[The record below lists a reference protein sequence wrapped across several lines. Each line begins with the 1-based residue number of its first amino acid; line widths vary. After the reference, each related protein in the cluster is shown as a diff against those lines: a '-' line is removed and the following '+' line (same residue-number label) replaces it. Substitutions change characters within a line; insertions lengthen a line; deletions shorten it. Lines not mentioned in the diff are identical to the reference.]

1 MKTMFSATILLLVAP
16 WSLRA
21 EDPKGERSPFSQ
33 ALKLA
38 QTFAKPAG
46 LAPAN
51 DLAFKSLVAAGL
63 KTNAMGEVAFEPDPI
78 AVDIGFLPPRSR
90 GISVGLIPLVQR
102 GSEPKSR
109 RALFPALQLHA
120 DLLMTQ
126 FDMIA
131 PEHQAATT
139 RLAVWIAKNYALEKH
154 LDIVL
159 LCTTNSGR
167 SVLGASFGR
176 LAAAYHGLDKL
187 KFHCAG
193 NAATAFNPRTVKTL
207 QEIGFEIEKTP
218 ERAFTESKK
227 EVNWIYN
234 FKWGT
239 DMAAREFSKKYD
251 DAAMPGGNFAAILIC
266 SELDDN
272 CVAAR
277 GASIRF
283 AVPYFN
289 PGLYDNSSF
298 ETAKYGERR
307 DDIGRFM
314 MCSLAQAAAILRN
327 PRLIPPEK
335 SIKELFDEL
344 APKENRPPRPDA
356 AEPRLRP
363 PTGKENIPKGS
374 FPKGPPPG

>member
-1 MKTMFSATILLLVAP
+1 MKTILSAILLLVAP
-16 WSLRA
+16 FGLRA

-38 QTFAKPAG
+38 QTHARPEG

-51 DLAFKSLVAAGL
+51 DFAFKTLVAAGL
-63 KTNAMGEVAFEPDPI
+63 KTNAMGEVTFEPDPNS
-78 AVDIGFLPPRSR
+78 VDISFLPNRSR

-102 GSEPKSR
+102 GAEPKSR
-109 RALFPALQLHA
+109 RALYPGLQLHG

-131 PEHQAATT
+131 PEHQAATS
-139 RLAVWIAKNYALEKH
+139 RFAIWIAKNYALEKH

-193 NAATAFNPRTVKTL
+193 NAATAFNPRAVKTL
-207 QEIGFEIEKTP
+207 QEIGFEVEKTP
-218 ERAFTESKK
+218 ERASTESKK

-266 SELDDN
+266 SELDEN
-272 CVAAR
+272 CVAAQ
-277 GASIRF
+277 GASVRF

-298 ETAKYGERR
+298 ESAKYSERR

-314 MCSLAQAAAILRN
+314 MCSLAQAAAMIRN
-327 PRLIPPEK
+327 PKWIAPEK
-335 SIKELFDEL
+335 SVRELFDEL
-344 APKENRPPRPDA
+344 APKENRPRPSEPG
-356 AEPRLRP
+356 EPRLRP
-363 PTGKENIPKGS
+363 MGKENLPKGPP
-374 FPKGPPPG
+374 PKGPPPG